1 MTTINNITNYKEL
14 VAERTRLE
22 MELQN
27 QKLALKAEIDE
38 AKTKLEPIAY
48 AMSSLG
54 FLKGKDGEQ
63 SSLLKKGM
71 SMGIDFLVRDNML
84 SRAGWATKIVLP
96 AVLKGVSK
104 LFFNKL
110 SSNKSKS
117 KLSLGSTPA
126 NNQIELAD

>member
-1 MTTINNITNYKEL
+1 
-14 VAERTRLE
+14 
-22 MELQN
+22 
-27 QKLALKAEIDE
+27 
-38 AKTKLEPIAY
+38 
-48 AMSSLG
+48 MSSLG

-117 KLSLGSTPA
+117 KLSLGSTPV

>member
-71 SMGIDFLVRDNML
+71 
-84 SRAGWATKIVLP
+84 
-96 AVLKGVSK
+96 
-104 LFFNKL
+104 
-110 SSNKSKS
+110 NKSKS